1 MYYSLLTCLLE
12 VFFWC
17 KVCLRLKVKES
28 MVKLKM
34 TSIASMQDI
43 LHGYSGRQLQYAIKL
58 GIMPTPERLSVILK
72 RMSNAERTLA
82 ARPLKAR
89 QIVIPFIER
98 RLN

>member
-12 VFFWC
+12 VFFRRR
-17 KVCLRLKVKES
+17 VYIRLKVKEN

-34 TSIASMQDI
+34 TNITVMRAI

-58 GIMPTPERLSVILK
+58 GIMPTPERLSIILK
-72 RMSNAERTLA
+72 RIGNAEMALT
-82 ARPLKAR
+82 ARPLETR
-89 QIVIPFIER
+89 LMER